1 VRESERRPGP
11 GRVRVPAD
19 VERPDRILAG
29 LTARQLAIVAVA
41 AVVLWGG
48 YVATRRVVP
57 AAAFGAVAVPIAAV
71 ATLLALGKVE
81 GVSADRFVLAAW
93 RHRRQ
98 ARRLVP
104 APDGVAL
111 TPALLAEAAGPPPAP
126 LRLGF
131 TTISSDGTVA
141 LGADGHAL
149 ICRASPVTFSLRTP
163 EEQEA
168 LVASF
173 AGYLNSLSDPVEIVV
188 RAEPV
193 DLTAALDLLLERAPG
208 LPHPRL
214 ETAAR
219 EHARFLLDLAEERTL
234 LRREVLLAL
243 RQPARSGG
251 PERLRRRAADASA
264 ALAAAGVSL
273 AVLDGTDAAAL
284 LARALDPA
292 GAHHHPQPGGGDGPV
307 TAARPRRPQEG
318 SREGDAR

>member
-1 VRESERRPGP
+1 VRETDRRSGS

-57 AAAFGAVAVPIAAV
+57 AAAFGAVAVPIAAL

-81 GVSADRFVLAAW
+81 GVSADRFVFAAW
-93 RHRRQ
+93 RQRRQ
-98 ARRLVP
+98 PRRLVP
-104 APDGVAL
+104 APGGVAP

-131 TTISSDGTVA
+131 TTISGDGTLA
-141 LGADGHAL
+141 LGDDGHAL
-149 ICRASPVTFSLRTP
+149 LCRASPVTFSLRTP

-173 AGYLNSLSDPVEIVV
+173 AGYLNSLSEPLQVVV

-193 DLTAALDLLLERAPG
+193 DLTAAVDQLLEAAPG
-208 LPHPRL
+208 LPHPAL
-214 ETAAR
+214 EAAAR
-219 EHARFLLDLAEERTL
+219 EHARFLCDLAEERTL
-234 LRREVLLAL
+234 LRREVLLVL

-251 PERLRRRAADASA
+251 PERLRRRAADTSA

-273 AVLDGTDAAAL
+273 TVLDGPDAAAL
-284 LARALDPA
+284 LARALDPV
-292 GAHHHPQPGGGDGPV
+292 GANHPQPGSGDAPV
-307 TAARPRRPQEG
+307 TAARPHRAK
-318 SREGDAR
+318 EGDAR